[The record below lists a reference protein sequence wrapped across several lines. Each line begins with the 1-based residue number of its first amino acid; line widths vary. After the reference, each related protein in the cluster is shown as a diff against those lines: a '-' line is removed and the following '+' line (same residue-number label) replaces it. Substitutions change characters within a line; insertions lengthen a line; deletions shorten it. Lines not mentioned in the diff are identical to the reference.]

1 MELSLKGDI
10 ALVTGASRGI
20 GKAIALHLKNAG
32 ATVFGTATSEQGAQS
47 ITTFL
52 GEGKGLVYQATDS
65 ESLNALLETLK
76 NTMPT
81 ILVNNA
87 AITRDNLLM
96 RMKDEE
102 WSQVI
107 ETNLN
112 AVFRLT
118 KACIRPMM
126 KAKQGRIINIAS
138 VVGFSGNAG
147 QANYVTTKAGLIG
160 FTKTLALE
168 LGARNITVNAI
179 APGFI
184 ETDMTQ
190 SLSEEYQKNLLSK
203 IPLGRAGTPEDIANV
218 VYLLSKDE
226 AAWINGSIIIADG
239 GEHIN

>member
-1 MELSLKGDI
+1 MELSLKGEI

-20 GKAIALHLKNAG
+20 GKAIALTLKNSG
-32 ATVFGTATSEQGAQS
+32 ATVFGTATSDKGAQS
-47 ITTFL
+47 IASFL
-52 GEGKGLVYQATDS
+52 GEDRGLIYQATDS

-87 AITRDNLLM
+87 AITRDNLFM

-102 WSQVI
+102 WLEVI

-138 VVGFSGNAG
+138 VVGFGGNAG
-147 QANYVTTKAGLIG
+147 QANYVTTKAGLVG

-190 SLSEEYQKNLLSK
+190 SLPEDYRKGLLSK
-203 IPLGRAGTPEDIANV
+203 IPLARAGTPEEIANAV
-218 VYLLSKDE
+218 LFLASP
-226 AAWINGSIIIADG
+226 AASYITGTTLHINGG
-239 GEHIN
+239 MYL

>member
-1 MELSLKGDI
+1 MELSLKGET

-20 GKAIALHLKNAG
+20 GKAIALTLKNAG
-32 ATVFGTATSEQGAQS
+32 ATVYGTATSENGAQS
-47 ITTFL
+47 ISSFL
-52 GEGKGLVYQATDS
+52 GEGKGLIYQATDIA
-65 ESLNALLETLK
+65 SLNALLETLK
-76 NTMPT
+76 STMPT

-87 AITRDNLLM
+87 AITRDNLFM

-102 WSQVI
+102 WEQVI

-118 KACIRPMM
+118 KACIRTMM

-147 QANYVTTKAGLIG
+147 QANYVATKAGLVG
-160 FTKTLALE
+160 FTKSLALE

-190 SLSEEYQKNLLSK
+190 SLPEDYRKTLLSK
-203 IPLGRAGTPEDIANV
+203 IPLSRAGKPEDIANGV
-218 VYLLSKDE
+218 LFLASP
-226 AAWINGSIIIADG
+226 AASYITGTTLHINGG
-239 GEHIN
+239 MYV

>member
-1 MELSLKGDI
+1 MELSLKGET

-32 ATVFGTATSEQGAQS
+32 ATVFGTATSEKGAQD
-47 ITTFL
+47 IATFL
-52 GEGKGLVYQATDS
+52 GESKGLVYQATDS

-190 SLSEEYQKNLLSK
+190 SLPEEYQKNLLSK
-203 IPLGRAGTPEDIANV
+203 IPLGRAGKSEDIANAV
-218 VYLLSKDE
+218 LFLASTAASYVTGTTLHVNGGMYL
-226 AAWINGSIIIADG
+226 
-239 GEHIN
+239 

>member
-1 MELSLKGDI
+1 MELSLKGET

-20 GKAIALHLKNAG
+20 GKAIALTLKNAG
-32 ATVFGTATSEQGAQS
+32 ATVYGTATSENGAQS
-47 ITTFL
+47 ISSFL
-52 GEGKGLVYQATDS
+52 GEGKGLIYQATDIG
-65 ESLNALLETLK
+65 SLNALLETLK
-76 NTMPT
+76 STMPT

-87 AITRDNLLM
+87 AITRDNLFM

-102 WSQVI
+102 WEQVI

-118 KACIRPMM
+118 KACIRTMM

-147 QANYVTTKAGLIG
+147 QANYVATKAGLVG
-160 FTKTLALE
+160 FTKSLALE

-190 SLSEEYQKNLLSK
+190 SLPEDYRKTLLSK
-203 IPLGRAGTPEDIANV
+203 IPLSRAGKPEDIANGV
-218 VYLLSKDE
+218 LFLASP
-226 AAWINGSIIIADG
+226 AASYITGTTLHINGG
-239 GEHIN
+239 MYV

>member
-1 MELSLKGDI
+1 MELSLNGEI
-10 ALVTGASRGI
+10 VLVTGASRGI
-20 GKAIALHLKNAG
+20 GKAIALTLKNAG
-32 ATVFGTATSEQGAQS
+32 ATVYGTATSESGAQS
-47 ITTFL
+47 ISSFL
-52 GEGKGLVYQATDS
+52 GEGKGLVYQATDLT
-65 ESLNALLETLK
+65 SLNALLETLK
-76 NTMPT
+76 NTMPS

-87 AITRDNLLM
+87 AITRDNLFM

-102 WSQVI
+102 WEQVI

-118 KACIRPMM
+118 KACIRTMM

-147 QANYVTTKAGLIG
+147 QANYVATKAGLVG
-160 FTKTLALE
+160 FTKSLALE

-190 SLSEEYQKNLLSK
+190 SLPEEYRKTLLSK
-203 IPLGRAGTPEDIANV
+203 IPLSRAGTPEDIANAV
-218 VYLLSKDE
+218 LFLASP
-226 AAWINGSIIIADG
+226 AASYVTGTTLHVNGG
-239 GEHIN
+239 MYV

>member
-1 MELSLKGDI
+1 MELSLNGEI

-20 GKAIALHLKNAG
+20 GKAIALSLKNAG
-32 ATVFGTATSEQGAQS
+32 ATVYGTATSESGAQS
-47 ITTFL
+47 IASFL
-52 GEGKGLVYQATDS
+52 GEGKGLVYQATDLT
-65 ESLNALLETLK
+65 SLNAMLETLK

-87 AITRDNLLM
+87 AITRDNLFM

-102 WSQVI
+102 WEHVV

-118 KACIRPMM
+118 KACIRTMM

-147 QANYVTTKAGLIG
+147 QANYVATKAGLVG
-160 FTKTLALE
+160 FTKSLALE
-168 LGARNITVNAI
+168 LGSRNITVNAI

-190 SLSEEYQKNLLSK
+190 ALPEDYRKNLLSK
-203 IPLGRAGTPEDIANV
+203 IPLSRAGTPEDIANAV
-218 VYLLSKDE
+218 LFLASP
-226 AAWINGSIIIADG
+226 AASYVTGTTLHVNGG
-239 GEHIN
+239 MYV

>member
-147 QANYVTTKAGLIG
+147 PANYVTTKAGLIG

-203 IPLGRAGTPEDIANV
+203 IPLGRTGTPEDIANAV
-218 VYLLSKDE
+218 LFLASTAASYVTGTTLHVNGGMYL
-226 AAWINGSIIIADG
+226 
-239 GEHIN
+239 

>member
-1 MELSLKGDI
+1 MELSLKGET

-20 GKAIALHLKNAG
+20 GKAIALTLKNAG
-32 ATVFGTATSEQGAQS
+32 ATVYGTATSENGAQS
-47 ITTFL
+47 ISSFL
-52 GEGKGLVYQATDS
+52 GEGKGLIYQATDIA
-65 ESLNALLETLK
+65 SLNALLETLK
-76 NTMPT
+76 STMPT

-87 AITRDNLLM
+87 AITRDNLFM

-102 WSQVI
+102 WEQVI

-118 KACIRPMM
+118 KACIRTMM

-147 QANYVTTKAGLIG
+147 QANYVATKAGLVG
-160 FTKTLALE
+160 FTKSLALE
-168 LGARNITVNAI
+168 LGTRNITVNAI

-190 SLSEEYQKNLLSK
+190 SLPEDYRKTLLSK
-203 IPLGRAGTPEDIANV
+203 IPLSRAGKPEDIANGV
-218 VYLLSKDE
+218 LFLASP
-226 AAWINGSIIIADG
+226 AASYITGTTLHINGG
-239 GEHIN
+239 MYV

>member
-1 MELSLKGDI
+1 MELSLKGET

-20 GKAIALHLKNAG
+20 GKAIALQLKNAG
-32 ATVFGTATSEQGAQS
+32 AIVFGTATSEKGAQD
-47 ITTFL
+47 IATFL
-52 GEGKGLVYQATDS
+52 GESKGLVYQATDY

-190 SLSEEYQKNLLSK
+190 SLPEEYQKNLLSK
-203 IPLGRAGTPEDIANV
+203 IPLGRAGKSEDIAHAVLFLASTAASYVTGTTLHVNGGM
-218 VYLLSKDE
+218 YL
-226 AAWINGSIIIADG
+226 
-239 GEHIN
+239 

>member
-1 MELSLKGDI
+1 MELSLKGET

-20 GKAIALHLKNAG
+20 GKAIALTLKNAG
-32 ATVFGTATSEQGAQS
+32 ATVYGTATSENGAQS
-47 ITTFL
+47 ISDFL
-52 GEGKGLVYQATDS
+52 GEGKGLIYQATDIA
-65 ESLNALLETLK
+65 SLNALLETLK
-76 NTMPT
+76 STMPT

-87 AITRDNLLM
+87 AITRDNLFM

-102 WSQVI
+102 WEQVI

-118 KACIRPMM
+118 KACIRTMM

-147 QANYVTTKAGLIG
+147 QANYVATKAGLVG
-160 FTKTLALE
+160 FTKSLALE

-190 SLSEEYQKNLLSK
+190 SLPEDYRKTLLSK
-203 IPLGRAGTPEDIANV
+203 IPLSRAGKPEDIANGV
-218 VYLLSKDE
+218 LFLASP
-226 AAWINGSIIIADG
+226 AASYITGTTLHINGG
-239 GEHIN
+239 MYV